1 MLSHFQWSLSSF
13 PLLFSLSFSVLY
25 YVHFLLLPIALTV
38 ILPTYHLPLIL
49 SSCLASNPTLSVFF
63 PLPPFIC
70 FIHLSHLP
78 LNHLFK
84 TTLLKFRGKVI
95 ERNLI
100 KIHEKYMYVWICPRM
115 CKVQAVVRGSD
126 FTKSVGQALSKFR

>member
-38 ILPTYHLPLIL
+38 ILFTYHLPSLFHPVL
-49 SSCLASNPTLSVFF
+49 HLTHHYQSFFHCL
-63 PLPPFIC
+63 PFIC

-95 ERNLI
+95 KRNLI

-115 CKVQAVVRGSD
+115 CKVQAVVRASD